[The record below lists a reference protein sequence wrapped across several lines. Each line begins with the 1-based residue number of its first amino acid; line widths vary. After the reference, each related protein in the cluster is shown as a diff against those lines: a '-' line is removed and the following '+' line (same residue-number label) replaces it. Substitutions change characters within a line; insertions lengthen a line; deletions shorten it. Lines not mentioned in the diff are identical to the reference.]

1 MDTSKRLFFETNH
14 GVIMPANRKYTKE
27 FKIAAVHRW
36 EEVRNFNEVGRELG
50 ISSSLIRTW
59 KTLLQDEGERA
70 FPGKGH
76 FKDEE
81 MVQIKRENA
90 RLKEEN
96 TILKKA
102 MGYFADRPR

>member
-1 MDTSKRLFFETNH
+1 MQKRRNH
-14 GVIMPANRKYTKE
+14 TEEFRK
-27 FKIAAVHRW
+27 AAVRRW
-36 EEVRNFNEVGRELG
+36 EEVRNYNQVGRELD
-50 ISSSLIRTW
+50 ISSSLVRKW
-59 KTLLQDEGERA
+59 KNELDREGENA

-76 FKDEE
+76 LSDEE
-81 MVQIKRENA
+81 TLLIKRENA

>member
-1 MDTSKRLFFETNH
+1 
-14 GVIMPANRKYTKE
+14 MPENRKYTKE

-36 EEVRNFNEVGRELG
+36 EEVGNFNEVGRELG
-50 ISSSLIRTW
+50 ISSSLIRNW
-59 KTLLQDEGERA
+59 KNLLQEDGERA

-81 MVQIKRENA
+81 MVQMTRENA

-96 TILKKA
+96 VILKKA
-102 MGYFADRPR
+102 IGYFTVRPR

>member
-1 MDTSKRLFFETNH
+1 
-14 GVIMPANRKYTKE
+14 MPSNMKYTKE
-27 FKIAAVHRW
+27 FKIAAVRRW

-50 ISSSLIRTW
+50 ISSSLIRNW
-59 KTLLQDEGERA
+59 KNLLQEDGDRA

-81 MVQIKRENA
+81 TVQMKRENA

>member
-1 MDTSKRLFFETNH
+1 MESKCKKEEIIQRSSARQLFAAGRKFAISTRWA
-14 GVIMPANRKYTKE
+14 ANS
-27 FKIAAVHRW
+27 
-36 EEVRNFNEVGRELG
+36 G
-50 ISSSLIRTW
+50 ISSSLVRKW
-59 KTLLQDEGERA
+59 KNELDREGENA

-76 FKDEE
+76 LSDEE
-81 MVQIKRENA
+81 TLLIKRENA